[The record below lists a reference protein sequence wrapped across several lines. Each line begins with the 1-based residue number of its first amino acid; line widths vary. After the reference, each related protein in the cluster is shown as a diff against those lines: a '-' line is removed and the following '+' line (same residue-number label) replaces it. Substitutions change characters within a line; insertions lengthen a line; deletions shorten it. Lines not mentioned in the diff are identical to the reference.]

1 MISRRVLSYLLAAVL
16 VAAGISI
23 GLFASRS
30 TPRYLTAYFPRVTGI
45 YLGSS
50 VRILG
55 VPVGTVTQL
64 TVQGTRVKVEI
75 SYGAK
80 YRLPANVDA
89 VIVPPSIVSDRYIG
103 LAPVY
108 TGGPV
113 FPDHGVIPQS
123 RTEVPVE
130 LDQIFAEINQLNV
143 AMGPKGAN
151 SKGALSH
158 LIQVSAANLAGNG
171 TQFNAAITEFS
182 KLLSTLAANR
192 GNFFATLSNLEQ
204 FNAVLAQDNGG
215 VRQVSSDLAVVSG
228 QLNGERQDLA
238 LALRNLA
245 IALGQV
251 ATFVQDNRTQLTNDI
266 GGLTKVTS
274 ALLTQKKSIQEFLD
288 EAPLALENLALTYDP
303 ASQTLR
309 TRDNTNKYGQSPP
322 NSPLNPIC
330 QLAQS
335 LGLSCAGLSAPGSSP
350 FGASSGSAKG
360 GLASLL
366 GVAP

>member
-1 MISRRVLSYLLAAVL
+1 MSRRVISFAMAGVL
-16 VAAGISI
+16 IAAGVFL
-23 GLFASRS
+23 GVFASRS
-30 TPRYLTAYFPRVTGI
+30 TPNYLTAYFPRVTGI
-45 YLGSS
+45 YQGSS

-55 VPVGTVTQL
+55 VPVGTVTKL
-64 TVQGTRVKVEI
+64 TVQGTRVRVEI
-75 SYGAK
+75 SYNAK

-108 TGGPV
+108 TGGPA
-113 FPDHGVIPQS
+113 FPDHGVIPES

-143 AMGPKGAN
+143 ALGPKGAN
-151 SKGALSH
+151 SKGALSR

-171 TQFNAAITEFS
+171 TQFNASIREFS
-182 KLLSTLAANR
+182 QLISTLAANR

-204 FNAVLAQDNGG
+204 FNAMLAKDDGG
-215 VRQVSSDLAVVSG
+215 VRQVSADLAVVSG
-228 QLNGERQDLA
+228 QLNAERQDLA
-238 LALRNLA
+238 LALRNLG

-251 ATFVQDNRTQLTNDI
+251 ASFVQDNRTSLTNDI
-266 GGLTKVTS
+266 AGLTKVTS

-309 TRDNTNKYGQSPP
+309 TRDNTNQYGQAPA
-322 NSPLNPIC
+322 NSQLNPIC

-335 LGLSCAGLSAPGSSP
+335 LGLSCSGLSAPATGSASS
-350 FGASSGSAKG
+350 GASSGSG
-360 GLASLL
+360 GLAGLL
-366 GVAP
+366 GVKP